1 MAKKNWQEVVENPDE
16 LKVFEALADPEW
28 DFRTID
34 GIRKATGLSK
44 DEVVKIIGNYE
55 GKLIGKSTVPD
66 AKGRDLFYI
75 IDDRS
80 ALQETLAQ
88 LRTFISKSVR

>member
-1 MAKKNWQEVVENPDE
+1 MAKSNWQQVVKNPDE
-16 LKVFEALADPEW
+16 LKVLEALADPEW
-28 DFRTID
+28 DFRTVN
-34 GIRKATGLSK
+34 GIRKSTGLPEDK
-44 DEVVKIIGNYE
+44 VVEIINKYE
-55 GKLIGKSTVPD
+55 GELIGKSTVPD

-80 ALQETLAQ
+80 ALQEALAQ